1 VRAQRVVA
9 ATAAVGLVSVCC
21 AASISAGSASTAT
34 SVSSVKAVSDLGP
47 DVEPDPG
54 ASETTV
60 TSKQQASNN
69 NSSAVVSRRAKSTN
83 AARAES
89 ASLRKRE
96 VFTVSEQ
103 SSSLTLRVGT
113 FNVRTARANDGG
125 SWLSRASD
133 VAREIASRSPGV
145 LAVQELGPGRAD
157 GSKGTTT
164 GHLRQ
169 TTSLERSL
177 RSVVGDSRYQLVRTT
192 PYVKPGTNHGT
203 QGTRILYDT
212 RKFKLLS
219 HCPEKTGSK
228 NYNPSCSMN
237 MPLRGS
243 DSESLRRSAAYAK
256 FADRKTGKRFW
267 VVSVHLDDRH
277 SSSLSTEKSYNA
289 LRGRQARAV
298 YLRVNSLR
306 KTGEKVIYAGDFNSW
321 HTNRAGDAPH
331 EYLVSQGFHDTVAAD
346 SRINTKYP
354 TVNHFKTT
362 LSAKP
367 IRLDYVMIKGS
378 KRVLRYENVMKRVD
392 SSRPSDH
399 NLVVSD
405 VVF

>member
-9 ATAAVGLVSVCC
+9 ATAALGLISVCC
-21 AASISAGSASTAT
+21 VASITAGSASIAASSDHANALADPVMSQTAI
-34 SVSSVKAVSDLGP
+34 ARQQR
-47 DVEPDPG
+47 G
-54 ASETTV
+54 A
-60 TSKQQASNN
+60 
-69 NSSAVVSRRAKSTN
+69 N
-83 AARAES
+83 AAGSKVKVGQPKATKTGRS
-89 ASLRKRE
+89 TLRKRE
-96 VFTVSEQ
+96 VFSVSDNQ
-103 SSSLTLRVGT
+103 TSLTLRVGT
-113 FNVRTARANDGG
+113 FNVRTARAHDDR
-125 SWLSRASD
+125 SWLERAND

-145 LAVQELGPGRAD
+145 LALQELGPGRAD
-157 GSKGTTT
+157 GTKGTTT

-192 PYVKPGTNHGT
+192 PYVEPGTNHGT

-212 RKFKLLS
+212 RRFKLLS
-219 HCPEKTGSK
+219 NCPEMTGSR

-237 MPLRGS
+237 MPLRSS

-267 VVSVHLDDRH
+267 VISVHLDDRH
-277 SSSLSTEKSYNA
+277 SSSLSTERSYNA
-289 LRGRQARAV
+289 LRGSQARAV
-298 YLRVNSLR
+298 YSKVNGLR
-306 KTGEKVIYAGDFNSW
+306 KAGEEIIFAGDFNSW
-321 HTNRAGDAPH
+321 QTNRAGDAPH
-331 EYLVSQGFHDTVAAD
+331 EYLVQQGFYDTFKAD
-346 SRINTKYP
+346 TRINIKYP
-354 TVNHFKTT
+354 TINHFETT
-362 LSAKP
+362 LSAKS

-405 VVF
+405 VIL

>member
-1 VRAQRVVA
+1 VRAQRVAA
-9 ATAAVGLVSVCC
+9 ATAVIGLVSVCC
-21 AASISAGSASTAT
+21 AVGITAGSASTSDSA
-34 SVSSVKAVSDLGP
+34 SVKAAPGP
-47 DVEPDPG
+47 NV
-54 ASETTV
+54 SETTIASEQDGSNTLGDKV
-60 TSKQQASNN
+60 KTDRTS
-69 NSSAVVSRRAKSTN
+69 SSKTRHARSSRLRA
-83 AARAES
+83 
-89 ASLRKRE
+89 RE
-96 VFTVSEQ
+96 VFSVGEKRN
-103 SSSLTLRVGT
+103 SLTLRVGT
-113 FNVRTARANDGG
+113 FNVRTARAQDDR
-125 SWLSRASD
+125 SWLERAND
-133 VAREIASRSPGV
+133 VAREIASRNPGV

-169 TTSLERSL
+169 TVSLERSL
-177 RSVVGDSRYQLVRTT
+177 QRVIGDDRYQLVRTT

-219 HCPEKTGSK
+219 NCPEKTGSK

-237 MPLRGS
+237 LPLRSS

-256 FADRKTGKRFW
+256 FADRKTGVRFW

-289 LRGRQARAV
+289 LRGAQARAV
-298 YLRVNSLR
+298 YLKVNGLR
-306 KTGEKVIYAGDFNSW
+306 KSGEKIIYAGDFNSW
-321 HTNRAGDAPH
+321 QTNRAGDAPR
-331 EYLVSQGFHDTVAAD
+331 EYLLRQGFYDTAAAAT
-346 SRINTKYP
+346 RINVNYP
-354 TVNHFKTT
+354 TINHFNTT
-362 LSAKP
+362 VPAKR
-367 IRLDYVMIKGS
+367 IRLDVVMIKGS

-405 VVF
+405 VVL

>member
-1 VRAQRVVA
+1 
-9 ATAAVGLVSVCC
+9 
-21 AASISAGSASTAT
+21 
-34 SVSSVKAVSDLGP
+34 
-47 DVEPDPG
+47 
-54 ASETTV
+54 
-60 TSKQQASNN
+60 
-69 NSSAVVSRRAKSTN
+69 
-83 AARAES
+83 
-89 ASLRKRE
+89 

-113 FNVRTARANDGG
+113 FNVRTARANDGR

-133 VAREIASRSPGV
+133 VAREIASRNPGV

-169 TTSLERSL
+169 TISLERSL
-177 RSVVGDSRYQLVRTT
+177 KSVVGDSRYQLVRTT

-243 DSESLRRSAAYAK
+243 DGESLRRSAAYAK

-289 LRGRQARAV
+289 LRGRQARAA
-298 YLRVNSLR
+298 YLKVNSLR

-331 EYLVSQGFHDTVAAD
+331 EYLVSQGFHDTFASD

-354 TVNHFKTT
+354 TVNHYKTT